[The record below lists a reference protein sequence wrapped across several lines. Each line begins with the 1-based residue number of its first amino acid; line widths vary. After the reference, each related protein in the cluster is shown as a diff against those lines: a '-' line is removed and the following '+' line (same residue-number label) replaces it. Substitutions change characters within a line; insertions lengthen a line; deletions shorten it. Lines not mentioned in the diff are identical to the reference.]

1 MTEYLL
7 EPCPRC
13 CQKELS
19 EFYAGYVDITEFSP
33 HIEAYYYTC
42 HNCKWQLKKLV
53 DLNNKKIKD
62 KYIRM
67 FFIDDGIQYEEINN
81 LQ

>member
-7 EPCPRC
+7 EQCPRC
-13 CQKELS
+13 YQKALS
-19 EFYAGYVDITEFSP
+19 EFYAGYVDITEFNP

-53 DLNNKKIKD
+53 DLNNKIKD
-62 KYIRM
+62 RYIRM
-67 FFIDDGIQYEEINN
+67 FFTDDDIQYEEINN